1 MPAPPQRP
9 ITDDEIAAF
18 AADGAVLLKGVLPA
32 EWLDVAAAGLDAAI
46 DQPDPMSTNLGA
58 LRVDQFPAARSAELR
73 SLVHESPLAEV
84 VGTVLNSPVSFY
96 MDQLFAKPPGMI
108 PSTPWHQDTCYY
120 NVDGADLIRAWVSP
134 DVVPRD
140 LSLEVVRGSHRWN
153 VTYAPLAGRDTA
165 SDDAAREQFEQ
176 AGADRPML
184 GASAHEQWDYFSGV
198 RDPALP
204 TVPPIEAH
212 RDSFDILGWDY
223 EPGDV
228 ILFHGHI
235 LHGARGGIEST
246 TGRRAHASL
255 WAGSDVHYL
264 HRRGQIIPDPVA
276 LYRHEP
282 RSGQLLTDFPDVFPT
297 LWSPN

>member
-1 MPAPPQRP
+1 MIDIKQST
-9 ITDDEIAAF
+9 IDTF
-18 AADGAVLLKGVLPA
+18 HQDGAVLIKGILEPK
-32 EWLDVAAAGLDAAI
+32 WLDLIESGLEWAEAN
-46 DQPDPMSTNLGA
+46 PDGMSTGVDRP
-58 LRVDQFPAARSAELR
+58 LRIDQFPARQSEALADAMRDSPIAEI
-73 SLVHESPLAEV
+73 
-84 VGTVLNSPVSFY
+84 VGTVLGSSVRFY
-96 MDQLFAKPPGMI
+96 MDQMFYKPAGLI
-108 PSTPWHQDTCYY
+108 APSAWHQDTCYY
-120 NVDGADLIRAWVSP
+120 NVTGHDLVRAWVCVDP
-134 DVVPRD
+134 VPRD
-140 LSLEVVRGSHRWN
+140 ASLEVVRGSHLWN
-153 VTYAPLAGRDTA
+153 VTYRPPVGKDPA
-165 SDDAAREQFEQ
+165 SDPESAAQTDAAHQRGERLIGKDAFEN
-176 AGADRPML
+176 
-184 GASAHEQWDYFSGV
+184 WTYFDSFS
-198 RDPALP
+198 DPSLP
-204 TVPPIEAH
+204 PLPNIEDA
-212 RDSFDILGWDY
+212 RGSFDILGWDY